1 MDIAQWIFSSRI
13 FELHFSV
20 FVREPALP
28 KITRKLGFDPAAEGT
43 LSGPRHD

>member
-1 MDIAQWIFSSRI
+1 MDMAQWKFPSRI
-13 FELHFSV
+13 LDLHFSV

-28 KITRKLGFDPAAEGT
+28 KTTRKLGFDPAAEGT